1 MSHCQDLHESRQ
13 HLNADYEELPSV
25 QRSAALHGSRW
36 RVKAARLDIS
46 PWGPFE
52 SKALCVMKVSFI
64 TRAGDSGREWKPK
77 G

>member
-1 MSHCQDLHESRQ
+1 MAKTWHESRQ

-36 RVKAARLDIS
+36 RVTAAWLVSAPR
-46 PWGPFE
+46 GPFG
-52 SKALCVMKVSFI
+52 SKALCVMMVSFV